1 MPAKTMLFVLTG
13 IMFATGA
20 ASAETFSLRCNN
32 PAQGDNDA
40 APELFSVD
48 TANNTITYFWNS
60 QALVYPAQI
69 TATAIDFA
77 KHVSSPNG
85 QFTENVHIDRGT
97 GQLTNS
103 AGYTLLCHKVQGF

>member
-1 MPAKTMLFVLTG
+1 ML
-13 IMFATGA
+13 ATGA